1 MSETTTETSGN
12 SAARFALEL
21 KSVSK
26 SFGLVQANKNIDLQ
40 IEAGTIHG
48 IIGENGAGKST
59 LMNILYGLYRADSG
73 QMFVKG
79 NALKIRSSADAI
91 AAGIGMVHQHF
102 MLVPRFT
109 VLENVMLGSEG
120 GALLSAGREATLARL
135 AELGENYGMEVDP
148 HALISDLNV
157 GTRQRVEILK
167 ALKGGAD
174 ILILDEPTGVLT
186 PQESEQLFEILKV
199 LRQNG
204 VTVLLITHK
213 LEEIMA
219 ITDNVSIMRRGEMVG
234 HRKTSQTNPQE
245 LAELMVGRAVLL
257 NVDKG
262 EAAPGE
268 TVLKVENLSCTSSRG
283 HQVLKDLSFVV
294 RAGEIFGIA
303 GVSGNGQ
310 TQLME
315 ILAGMRTAGGGY
327 VEILGQRMDEKNPIN
342 ARDLRDLGVG
352 HIPEDRHKHGLVLD
366 FEAQEN
372 MVLGYHHTA
381 LMGQGRLLDKAGI
394 TAHCQARM
402 EEYDIRPPKPD
413 HMARNFSGGNQ
424 QKIVIAREIFNT
436 PKVLIVGQPTR
447 GVDVGA
453 IEFIHKQLIALRD
466 TGCAIVLVSVELDEV
481 LGLSD
486 RIMVLNGGERVG
498 LVDASEADER
508 VLGLMMAGVKDGE
521 AA

>member
-1 MSETTTETSGN
+1 MTKKNKQTSGGK
-12 SAARFALEL
+12 AARFALEL

-40 IEAGTIHG
+40 IEEGTIHG

-59 LMNILYGLYRADSG
+59 LMNILYGLHQADSG
-73 QMFVKG
+73 EMHIKG
-79 NALKIRSSADAI
+79 KRVKIRSSADAI
-91 AAGIGMVHQHF
+91 ANGIGMVHQHF

-120 GALLSAGREATLARL
+120 GAFLAKGRQATMNRL
-135 AELGENYGMEVDP
+135 KELGENYGMVVDP

-157 GTRQRVEILK
+157 GTRQRIEILK

-199 LRQNG
+199 LRADG

-213 LEEIMA
+213 LEEIIA
-219 ITDNVSIMRRGEMVG
+219 ITDNVSIMRRGQMVG
-234 HRKTSQTNPQE
+234 HRETAKTNPKE
-245 LAELMVGRAVLL
+245 LAELMVGRTVLL

-262 EAAPGE
+262 EAKPAE
-268 TVLKVENLSCTSSRG
+268 TVLVVDNLSCTSSRG
-283 HQVLKDLSFVV
+283 HQVLKDLSFEV
-294 RAGEIFGIA
+294 RAGEIFGVA

-315 ILAGMRTAGGGY
+315 ILAGMRPVDGGAINMMGY
-327 VEILGQRMDEKNPIN
+327 PIN
-342 ARDLRDLGVG
+342 ARHRRGARELRELGVG

-372 MVLGYHHTA
+372 MVLGYHHTG
-381 LMGQGRLLDKAGI
+381 LMGEGRLIDNASI
-394 TAHCQARM
+394 EEHCERRM
-402 EEYDIRPPKPD
+402 AEYDIRPPRPD
-413 HMARNFSGGNQ
+413 LPARNFSGGNQ
-424 QKIVIAREIFNT
+424 QKIVIAREIYNN

-466 TGCAIVLVSVELDEV
+466 AGCAIVLISVELDEV

-486 RIMVLNGGERVG
+486 RIMVLNDGEKVG
-498 LVDASEADER
+498 LVDAKDADEHS
-508 VLGLMMAGVKDGE
+508 LGLLMAGVKDGE